1 MTIIYRRTIIMVNY
15 REILRLK
22 SLKYSQREIAL
33 SVHSSRNTVKE
44 VVDLATAL
52 KIEWPLD
59 PDVTNQELESV
70 LYPKRKGQNADR
82 MPIDFPRIHRELAKK
97 GVTLSLLWTE
107 YCAEANAAGRHPYM
121 STQFGD
127 LYRKWAKVSKAT
139 MRISRKPGEA
149 FEVDWA
155 GTTVDIHD
163 SVTGGITPAYLFVG
177 VLSCSSFVYAEL
189 CRDMKSENFIL
200 CHVHAYE
207 YFGGVTR
214 LLVPDNLKAGVTK
227 NTRYETSIPRAYQ
240 EMADYYDT
248 AIVPARPKAPDDK
261 PNAEA
266 SVKFATTWILAA
278 VRNRHFFSFEEARD
292 AVAEKLE
299 LLNDKP
305 FKARKG
311 CRRSAYEEEE
321 REFMHPLPPTPYEP
335 AIWRSAKVQNDY
347 TITDGLNRYSVPF
360 DLIGECV
367 DIRLTRDTVEIYFHG
382 GRVASHV
389 RLKKS
394 QRDAVMVPGHM
405 PEAHR
410 KYLAYNKDAFLS
422 WAETAGA
429 SVSKVVSQF
438 LGSGKEPEQGYKYCV
453 SLMKAADR
461 YGQDRVN
468 AACERALAF
477 SNAPAL
483 RSILAILKNGQDKI
497 PLHKTADQQHPEPVK
512 AASPAKSSHRGITRG
527 ADAFRKG
534 GANA

>member
-1 MTIIYRRTIIMVNY
+1 MVNY

-70 LYPKRKGQNADR
+70 LYPGRKGQNTDR

-107 YCAEANAAGRHPYM
+107 YCAEANAAGRYPYM

-139 MRISRKPGEA
+139 MRISRKPGET

-155 GTTVDIHD
+155 GATVDIHD
-163 SVTGGITPAYLFVG
+163 SVTGEISPAYLFVG

-278 VRNRHFFSFEEARD
+278 VRNQRFFSFEEARD
-292 AVAEKLE
+292 TVAEKLE
-299 LLNDKP
+299 LLNDRP

-321 REFMHPLPPTPYEP
+321 REFMHPLPPAPYEP
-335 AIWRSAKVQNDY
+335 ATWRSAKVQNDY

-367 DIRLTRDTVEIYFHG
+367 DIRLTRDTVETVVLLTRKRKSKDYKVEIEIPIDVDGSKTYTEEKSTYQNIKKFIKAKYGVNTHTKDIAEVKRDCG
-382 GRVASHV
+382 VEM
-389 RLKKS
+389 RLNYNISKKENPKIRHCT
-394 QRDAVMVPGHM
+394 QEKRGYIMDALEYYQV
-405 PEAHR
+405 
-410 KYLAYNKDAFLS
+410 
-422 WAETAGA
+422 
-429 SVSKVVSQF
+429 
-438 LGSGKEPEQGYKYCV
+438 
-453 SLMKAADR
+453 
-461 YGQDRVN
+461 
-468 AACERALAF
+468 
-477 SNAPAL
+477 
-483 RSILAILKNGQDKI
+483 I
-497 PLHKTADQQHPEPVK
+497 
-512 AASPAKSSHRGITRG
+512 
-527 ADAFRKG
+527 
-534 GANA
+534 

>member
-1 MTIIYRRTIIMVNY
+1 MVNY

-70 LYPKRKGQNADR
+70 LYPGRKGQNTDR

-107 YCAEANAAGRHPYM
+107 YCAEANAAGRYPYM

-139 MRISRKPGEA
+139 MRISRKPGET

-155 GTTVDIHD
+155 GATVDIHD
-163 SVTGGITPAYLFVG
+163 SVTGEISPAYLFVG

-248 AIVPARPKAPDDK
+248 AIV
-261 PNAEA
+261 
-266 SVKFATTWILAA
+266 
-278 VRNRHFFSFEEARD
+278 
-292 AVAEKLE
+292 
-299 LLNDKP
+299 
-305 FKARKG
+305 
-311 CRRSAYEEEE
+311 
-321 REFMHPLPPTPYEP
+321 
-335 AIWRSAKVQNDY
+335 
-347 TITDGLNRYSVPF
+347 
-360 DLIGECV
+360 
-367 DIRLTRDTVEIYFHG
+367 
-382 GRVASHV
+382 
-389 RLKKS
+389 
-394 QRDAVMVPGHM
+394 
-405 PEAHR
+405 
-410 KYLAYNKDAFLS
+410 
-422 WAETAGA
+422 
-429 SVSKVVSQF
+429 
-438 LGSGKEPEQGYKYCV
+438 
-453 SLMKAADR
+453 
-461 YGQDRVN
+461 
-468 AACERALAF
+468 
-477 SNAPAL
+477 
-483 RSILAILKNGQDKI
+483 
-497 PLHKTADQQHPEPVK
+497 
-512 AASPAKSSHRGITRG
+512 
-527 ADAFRKG
+527 
-534 GANA
+534 